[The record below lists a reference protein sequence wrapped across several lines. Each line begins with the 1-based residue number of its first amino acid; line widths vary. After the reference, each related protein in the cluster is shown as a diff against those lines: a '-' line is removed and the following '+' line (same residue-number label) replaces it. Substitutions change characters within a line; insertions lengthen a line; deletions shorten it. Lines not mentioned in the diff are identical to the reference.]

1 MSRCMHHPGRT
12 SVLTINNKYYCAE
25 CERGIIAARLLVDR
39 HVEPKACFIW
49 YVGNNNWQPIA
60 GTGCAHWVAHQQG
73 ITRGTANEQCIEGFT
88 YRVRTLIQRMQ
99 VIALANVQVNDTY
112 VSPAV
117 DHTGLVLSVTP
128 SRVAGVTG
136 VASGAS
142 AIIIRHDSSRQ
153 GRVSDNDFAT
163 YFHGR
168 GTFYR

>member
-25 CERGIIAARLLVDR
+25 CERGITAARLLVDR

-128 SRVAGVTG
+128 SRVASV
-136 VASGAS
+136 AS